1 MIVASHGIIGSSIG
15 QFVGLLDEYSGAA
28 AAYSLRKLRAAY
40 TGSAIGVR
48 IDTAEQPEYNIGFV
62 DGELDVATL
71 EGYCT
76 GGLNAFVKTWYDQ
89 SGNAINATQTTAANQ
104 PQIVSSGSVILEN
117 GKPAIRFGQGNI
129 TSLINNSFTTYQ
141 TGFTV
146 TRFITRPSFAY
157 ILRQSGN
164 FKLIGDINGQSYRLY
179 RGVSLYSGTPPSLTN
194 QNLIYAFYNGANSE
208 IAVDGGS
215 EIIGNAGVN
224 SGTGLFIGTA
234 SSNLLASTLNG
245 NIQEI
250 VLYNSDES
258 SNRTGIETNI
268 NDFYSIY

>member
-1 MIVASHGIIGSSIG
+1 VP
-15 QFVGLLDEYSGAA
+15 LLLNLFPGAA
-28 AAYSLRKLRAAY
+28 AAYSLRKLDAFY
-40 TGSAIGVR
+40 TGSAIQVR
-48 IDTAEQPEYNIGFV
+48 ESTTNTTLDIGFV
-62 DGELDVATL
+62 DGELDTAAL
-71 EGYCT
+71 LAHCAGAN
-76 GGLNAFVKTWYDQ
+76 GFVTEWYDQ
-89 SGNAINATQTTAANQ
+89 SGNARNATQELALNQ

-157 ILRQSGN
+157 ILQQSGN
-164 FKLIGDINGQSYRLY
+164 NKLIGDINGESYRLY
-179 RGVSLYSGTPPSLTN
+179 RGVSLFSGTPPSLTN

-215 EIIGNAGVN
+215 EIIGNPAGN
-224 SGTGLFIGTA
+224 SGTGLFIGSAGT
-234 SSNLLASTLNG
+234 LPSTLNG

-268 NDFYSIY
+268 NDFYSIF